1 LLGQTALSIGLATVL
16 ALTHGR
22 VAAVSCLL
30 GGLVAVIPNAFLAA
44 RLLRPSAGADARA
57 LLRAAWIGEIG
68 KIAITIVLFAA
79 IFIAVRPLSALAV
92 FGGFVAAQLVVFAAL
107 GLGGGDMNDDE
118 AVTKN

>member
-1 LLGQTALSIGLATVL
+1 
-16 ALTHGR
+16 
-22 VAAVSCLL
+22 
-30 GGLVAVIPNAFLAA
+30 
-44 RLLRPSAGADARA
+44 